1 MSALRV
7 LAIISVAVLLC
18 ACHRSANPP
27 ATKDWVPQSG
37 TQRAP
42 PADTKAAAPLAPGGI
57 RVLTVIVRQESSQTP
72 IAADVF
78 RKSDMNDVFVS
89 VDSTG
94 RAAPN
99 KSCSN
104 TDSFVANPKTAAYLQ
119 IEPLPCAATLDFEL
133 PSAETTY
140 ALVVKGDDAMKSGN
154 FGAAQQFY
162 SLAAERFKVSQPA
175 QYTLL
180 QNKARNAAGQAL
192 KISAPT
198 VEKDGDEKLS
208 VETQNKL
215 KEFQIRKNITPSGEL
230 DTLTQQALSGTSNKD
245 AIESARQVPAER
257 IRALTQLQ
265 PGK

>member
-1 MSALRV
+1 MNAFRV
-7 LAIISVAVLLC
+7 FAVLGVAALLC
-18 ACHRSANPP
+18 ACNKNTSPP
-27 ATKDWVPQSG
+27 ATRGWVPQSDAQG
-37 TQRAP
+37 TTPVAAKPAP
-42 PADTKAAAPLAPGGI
+42 PPVAGGV
-57 RVLTVIVRQESSQTP
+57 RVLTVIVRQESSQAP
-72 IAADVF
+72 IAAEVF

-94 RAAPN
+94 RATPN
-99 KSCSN
+99 KACSD
-104 TDSFVANPKTAAYLQ
+104 TDSFVATPKTAAYLQ
-119 IEPLPCAATLDFEL
+119 IEPLPCSATLDFEL

-140 ALVVKGDDAMKSGN
+140 ALVVKGDDAMNSGN
-154 FGAAQQFY
+154 FAAAQQFY

-198 VEKDGDEKLS
+198 VKKDGDEKLS

-215 KEFQIRKNITPSGEL
+215 KEFQVRKNITPSGEL
-230 DTLTQQALSGTSNKD
+230 DSLTQQALSGTTSK
-245 AIESARQVPAER
+245 AAVESARQVPAER
-257 IRALTQLQ
+257 IRALTLQ